1 MPAPIITVWL
11 LVSAIL
17 SEPPPAQREAL
28 GRMEEREAELQA
40 QKLRLE
46 RELDEAAPVVVTAEE
61 PQAEDGDSWG
71 PWGAYPLA
79 GVLLLLLALW
89 GCGLV
94 GCPRALRLLVGG
106 EAGPESGELPPLAS
120 LPDLQA
126 LACFYE
132 QSVRLPADEVSRTR
146 EMVEGFA
153 DDLLEAVRSVC
164 DRELD
169 MELQECVGVGSLY
182 ENWRLDRP
190 LACDLLVP
198 FSPPEPYRF
207 QAELMPAA
215 GPEFLTHGAVR
226 VLGPEPGACRCG
238 DTQLARD
245 MLCLVHGEQDPA
257 ASHELLW
264 APTAPYLSR
273 GPVMRWFQ
281 AALTKAWARISHK
294 YDFELGFQ
302 DLERPGS
309 LRIRFRS
316 GKVVLFHLCPVVQ
329 YEGSDMYL
337 TPAWDSPEAQPG
349 RRPDHGTVWEL
360 STAVYEKRFLNWV
373 GKRLP
378 LSPCHLACL
387 QIAAFLHQKQI
398 RLSGPGGLR
407 RYHLKTALLHLL
419 ARLPPAA
426 WHRSCLPARLRDLL
440 ELLQLALRHGR
451 LQHFILG
458 SGSAL
463 PQLNI
468 PAGLRSAQQPNL
480 LAGLAARRQLLARA
494 RHMLAEMQRNATVLV
509 REYGPPETQTSHASS

>member
-11 LVSAIL
+11 LVSAIM
-17 SEPPPAQREAL
+17 SKQPPPPRGEAL
-28 GRMEEREAELQA
+28 SRMEERAATLQA

-46 RELDEAAPVVVTAEE
+46 QELAEAEAAVAEE
-61 PQAEDGDSWG
+61 PQAESDDSWG
-71 PWGAYPLA
+71 SWGAYPLA
-79 GVLLLLLALW
+79 GLLLLLLALW

-106 EAGPESGELPPLAS
+106 EEDPESGELPPLAS

-132 QSVRLPADEVSRTR
+132 QSVRLPVDEVSRTR

-169 MELQECVGVGSLY
+169 MELQESVGVGSLY

-207 QAELMPAA
+207 QAKLMLAA
-215 GPEFLTHGAVR
+215 GPEFLARGAVR

-245 MLCLVHGEQDPA
+245 MLCLVHGEQGPA
-257 ASHELLW
+257 ANQELLW

-302 DLERPGS
+302 ELERPGS

-316 GKVVLFHLCPVVQ
+316 GKVVLFNLCPVVQ
-329 YEGSDMYL
+329 YDGSDMYL
-337 TPAWDSPEAQPG
+337 TLAWDPPGGQAG
-349 RRPDHGTVWEL
+349 RRPDRDTVWEL
-360 STAVYEKRFLNWV
+360 SSAVYEKRFLNWV
-373 GKRLP
+373 AKRLP
-378 LSPCHLACL
+378 PSPCHLACL

-398 RLSGPGGLR
+398 RLSGPGGLC

-440 ELLQLALRHGR
+440 ELLQQALRHGR
-451 LQHFILG
+451 LDHFILG

-463 PQLNI
+463 PELNI
-468 PAGLRSAQQPNL
+468 PAGLRAAQQPNL
-480 LAGLAARRQLLARA
+480 LAGLVARRQLLAQA

-509 REYGPPETQTSHASS
+509 REYGPPEPQTSRASS